1 MADITMC
8 KGISGTR
15 ECPVKHMC
23 YRHTAK
29 EDELQSYFI
38 DIPFNGTTCDYYWGD
53 NKANVFNP
61 PILITDESDVDE
73 VNDMD
78 DDVDGMEFKLNQ
90 D

>member
-8 KGISGTR
+8 KGINGAIQ
-15 ECPVKHMC
+15 CPVKHMC

-38 DIPFNGTTCDYYWGD
+38 DIPFNGTTCEYYWGQ
-53 NKANVFNP
+53 NKDSVFNS
-61 PILITDESDVDE
+61 PID
-73 VNDMD
+73 DMD
-78 DDVDGMEFKLNQ
+78 DDVYGMELKLNQ